1 MSVSFLTKM
10 RDLIQRESRLPF
22 FRQID
27 LYRIENG
34 ILIGVTGALGMGFA
48 IEPKDLLLQG
58 DEMIADFENRMR
70 KFLNSL
76 PEGAVL
82 HFIASA
88 QEGDEALLRGY
99 LDPLSRQDPLSRTLA
114 ESKVRFWRQHPFFK
128 KDLFLFVSISPRP
141 RKSRSSWLPDISLAF
156 GKKAH
161 RVSET
166 EFEKTK
172 EALYAVSG
180 EVSEGLKTLGF
191 NVRPMLDSETAG
203 YLHELFN
210 PSAAAQNGMSEKLLK
225 PVPYGGERASL
236 RSRLLLNLPVSDYG
250 DFYLNGY
257 FHQGINLCAL
267 PEETILKSMRNFERE
282 LGREYLLTLTLEVP
296 NQEKEKA
303 WIKREGNYARA
314 KNFFSRSRDHE
325 AVAKAGEADEFLSEI
340 AATWDKILYASL
352 AVLVKGKT
360 REAVRERSGN
370 VLRAFRR
377 LGGAEGI
384 VDHMNHDRLFLTF
397 LPLQGDENPLA
408 FPVPVSA
415 AAHLLPVQG
424 SWKGTEGQG
433 ILLKTWRDEPLRL
446 DLFDPKLT
454 AKHAVMLGATGAGK
468 SFFTSYLLLHF
479 LMASKDHEVIVI
491 DLGGSYRKLS
501 QTLGGAYF
509 EVECSENY
517 ALNPFPSKAV
527 LFPRE
532 GDADS
537 TFLQFLKELL
547 QKMIAPSGSWAASE
561 KMILERVLRDVYLGL
576 EGNEA
581 PLLGDIEKGLREF
594 SDGDEEDK
602 RKAYQFAKELSL
614 FTQGEY
620 GKILNRKGTFD
631 FNARFTV
638 FDLRKIARYPE
649 LQEILLFIIPFALK
663 RKFENLG
670 IKKILVLDECWQLL
684 KESQGTELVE
694 VFYRTARK
702 LNAGV
707 LSISQNPEDFLEAK
721 ISGVMVNNSPV
732 KYILRLKK
740 GHEKLAAFGLNENEI
755 LAARELDVRP
765 GHYSE
770 VFIKFDDHGVIAKV
784 EPNPIEYWIAT
795 TDPADLSQETKLRA
809 AEPRKSDFEIFETLA
824 RQFPGG
830 ASKPREDSRA

>member
-27 LYRIENG
+27 LYRIESG
-34 ILIGVTGALGMGFA
+34 ILIGVTGALGMGFV
-48 IEPKDLLLQG
+48 IEPRDILLQA
-58 DEMIADFENRMR
+58 DETIADFENRTR
-70 KFLNSL
+70 KFLNAL

-82 HFIASA
+82 HFIARSR
-88 QEGDEALLRGY
+88 EGDESLLKSYR
-99 LDPLSRQDPLSRTLA
+99 DSLSGEDHLSRTLLA
-114 ESKVRFWRQHPFFK
+114 SKVRFWRQHPFFK
-128 KDLFLFVSISPRP
+128 KDLFLFVSISPQK
-141 RKSRSSWLPDISLAF
+141 RKVRASWLPDISLAF

-161 RVSET
+161 CASEI

-172 EALYAVSG
+172 EAIYSVSG
-180 EVSEGLKTLGF
+180 EVSEGLKALGF
-191 NVRPMLDSETAG
+191 GVRPLLDSETAG
-203 YLHELFN
+203 YLYELLN
-210 PSAAAQNGMSEKLLK
+210 PSYADQNVSGERLLK
-225 PVPYGGERASL
+225 AVPYGVERASL
-236 RSRLLLNLPVSDYG
+236 RSRLLLNLPVSDHS

-267 PEETILKSMRNFERE
+267 PEETTLKSIRDFEKE
-282 LGREYLLTLTLEVP
+282 LGRDYLLTLTLEVP
-296 NQEKEKA
+296 DQEKEKA
-303 WIKREGNYARA
+303 QIKREGNYARA
-314 KNFFSRSRDHE
+314 KSFFSRGPDHE
-325 AVAKAGEADEFLSEI
+325 AVAKAGEADEFLSEL
-340 AATWDKILYASL
+340 ATTWDKILYASL

-360 REAVRERSGN
+360 QEAVRERSGN

-397 LPLQGDENPLA
+397 LPIQGEENPLA
-408 FPVPVSA
+408 FPVPSSA

-433 ILLKTWRDEPLRL
+433 ILLKTWRDEPLLL

-479 LMASKDHEVIVI
+479 LMAAKEHEVIVI

-517 ALNPFPSKAV
+517 ALNPFPSKSA

-547 QKMIAPSGSWAASE
+547 QRMIAPAKPWAASE
-561 KMILERVLRDVYLGL
+561 KMILERVLRDVYRSLA
-576 EGNEA
+576 ENEA

-594 SDGDEEDK
+594 SGGDEEDK
-602 RKAYQFAKELSL
+602 RKAYQFSKELAL

-663 RKFENLG
+663 RKFENLA

-707 LSISQNPEDFLEAK
+707 LSISQNPEDFLESK
-721 ISGVMVNNSPV
+721 ISGVMVNNSPI

-755 LAARELDVRP
+755 LAARELEVRP

-784 EPNPIEYWIAT
+784 EPNPLEYWIAT
-795 TDPADLSQETKLRA
+795 TDPADLAQETKLRI
-809 AEPRKSDFEIFETLA
+809 AEPRKTDFEIFETLA
-824 RQFPGG
+824 RLFPGG
-830 ASKPREDSRA
+830 AGKPREESRA

>member
-1 MSVSFLTKM
+1 
-10 RDLIQRESRLPF
+10 
-22 FRQID
+22 
-27 LYRIENG
+27 
-34 ILIGVTGALGMGFA
+34 
-48 IEPKDLLLQG
+48 
-58 DEMIADFENRMR
+58 
-70 KFLNSL
+70 
-76 PEGAVL
+76 
-82 HFIASA
+82 
-88 QEGDEALLRGY
+88 
-99 LDPLSRQDPLSRTLA
+99 
-114 ESKVRFWRQHPFFK
+114 
-128 KDLFLFVSISPRP
+128 
-141 RKSRSSWLPDISLAF
+141 
-156 GKKAH
+156 
-161 RVSET
+161 
-166 EFEKTK
+166 
-172 EALYAVSG
+172 
-180 EVSEGLKTLGF
+180 
-191 NVRPMLDSETAG
+191 
-203 YLHELFN
+203 
-210 PSAAAQNGMSEKLLK
+210 
-225 PVPYGGERASL
+225 
-236 RSRLLLNLPVSDYG
+236 
-250 DFYLNGY
+250 
-257 FHQGINLCAL
+257 
-267 PEETILKSMRNFERE
+267 
-282 LGREYLLTLTLEVP
+282 
-296 NQEKEKA
+296 
-303 WIKREGNYARA
+303 
-314 KNFFSRSRDHE
+314 
-325 AVAKAGEADEFLSEI
+325 ADEFLSEL
-340 AATWDKILYASL
+340 ATSWDKILYASL

-360 REAVRERSGN
+360 QEAVRERSGN

-384 VDHMNHDRLFLTF
+384 VDHMNHDRLFLNC

-408 FPVPVSA
+408 FPVPSSA

-433 ILLKTWRDEPLRL
+433 ILLKTWRDEPLTL

-479 LMASKDHEVIVI
+479 LMAAKEHEVIVI

-517 ALNPFPSKAV
+517 ALNPFPSKSA
-527 LFPRE
+527 LFPKT

-547 QKMIAPSGSWAASE
+547 QRMIAPTKPWAASE
-561 KMILERVLRDVYLGL
+561 KMILERVLRDVYSSLT
-576 EGNEA
+576 ENEA

-594 SDGDEEDK
+594 SGGDEEDK
-602 RKAYQFAKELSL
+602 RKAYQFSKELSL

-638 FDLRKIARYPE
+638 FDLRKISRYPE

-707 LSISQNPEDFLEAK
+707 LSISQNPEDFLESK
-721 ISGVMVNNSPV
+721 ISGVMVNNSPI

-740 GHEKLAAFGLNENEI
+740 GHEKLAAFSLNENEI
-755 LAARELDVRP
+755 LAARELEVRP

-784 EPNPIEYWIAT
+784 EPNPLEYWIAT
-795 TDPADLSQETKLRA
+795 TDPADLAQETKLRTQ
-809 AEPRKSDFEIFETLA
+809 EPRKTDFEIFETLA
-824 RQFPGG
+824 RLFPGG